1 MPPTLRARDDKADA
15 AAYFLGQS
23 RPSTL
28 TVANGSGTSGSAS
41 DVARAQFGDLVASA
55 PYVFA
60 LCRPD
65 LGPAACI
72 PRYAEAYAA
81 CARAQCSVSVDA
93 VASAVTAFSGRSS
106 TQSASTV
113 VAAAEGLHL
122 CMRAKCAAQYVAQ
135 HAVQCVDLADP
146 LLNGLGLATAPAL
159 VGNAPEV
166 SLGKSSEPDVELAKR
181 WAATNGTAPKTKSQ
195 VGACMLAAPR
205 GTTCDGSL
213 MHVSGNGAV
222 RVMADTPRSSSFVYP
237 NLPAAVVPKI
247 GTFPTTFD
255 LLAPA
260 NYFLATAT
268 CTRNGQIMPAAVYP
282 DAKCTADAD
291 CLFGTCQAAS
301 AALSGTVSNASIG
314 MCNQTASKV
323 AITDTDLTTF
333 RTTPVMIP
341 PPSSPLTDALMLVP
355 AILIVLVMIFILARR
370 HYLAALEDQP
380 PAELP
385 ARCTD
390 SGRRLLGDLGP
401 SMVSPSGPW
410 QWYWG
415 GAIPPP
421 DLAAAAAAAEHDESQ
436 RQHRAV
442 TRTARRMLSEHDPP
456 TPVLPRYETL
466 VRSVTGTS
474 LTALR
479 TLYARAAQHGVVV
492 PASMVAG
499 ESDALVPDESDAS
512 CPSDAV
518 VMEAPPPSYGD
529 HDAHVLV
536 TARSLQDF
544 TSASASSVDE
554 TAGEATGALVPR

>member
-1 MPPTLRARDDKADA
+1 MPPTLRARDDKDGA

-23 RPSTL
+23 RPSFL
-28 TVANGSGTSGSAS
+28 TVDNGLGSAS
-41 DVARAQFGDLVASA
+41 DVARARFGDLVASA

-72 PRYAEAYAA
+72 PRYADAYAT

-93 VASAVTAFSGRSS
+93 IASAVTAFSGRSS

-113 VAAAEGLHL
+113 MTAARDESTACG
-122 CMRAKCAAQYVAQ
+122 RN
-135 HAVQCVDLADP
+135 VQRTDP

-181 WAATNGTAPKTKSQ
+181 WATTNGTAPKNKGQ
-195 VGACMLAAPR
+195 VGACMMAAPR
-205 GTTCDGSL
+205 GTTCDASL
-213 MHVSGNGAV
+213 MHFSGNGAV
-222 RVMADTPRSSSFVYP
+222 RVMADTPRLLSFVYP

-255 LLAPA
+255 LLAPT

-268 CTRNGQIMPAAVYP
+268 CTRNGQIVPAAAYP

-291 CLFGTCQAAS
+291 CLPRPRS
-301 AALSGTVSNASIG
+301 PLR
-314 MCNQTASKV
+314 
-323 AITDTDLTTF
+323 DTDLTTF
-333 RTTPVMIP
+333 HATPVMIP
-341 PPSSPLTDALMLVP
+341 PPSSPLMDALMLVP
-355 AILIVLVMIFILARR
+355 AMLIILVMIIILGRR
-370 HYLAALEDQP
+370 HYLAALETQA

-401 SMVSPSGPW
+401 SVASLSGPW

-421 DLAAAAAAAEHDESQ
+421 DLAAAAAGADHDESQ

-442 TRTARRMLSEHDPP
+442 TRAARRMLSEHDPP
-456 TPVLPRYETL
+456 TPVLPRYEAL
-466 VRSVTGTS
+466 MRSVTGNS

-479 TLYARAAQHGVVV
+479 TLYARAAQHGVVA
-492 PASMVAG
+492 PASVVAG

-512 CPSDAV
+512 CPFDAV

-529 HDAHVLV
+529 HDSHVLV
-536 TARSLQDF
+536 TARSLEHI

-554 TAGEATGALVPR
+554 TDGEATGRLVPR